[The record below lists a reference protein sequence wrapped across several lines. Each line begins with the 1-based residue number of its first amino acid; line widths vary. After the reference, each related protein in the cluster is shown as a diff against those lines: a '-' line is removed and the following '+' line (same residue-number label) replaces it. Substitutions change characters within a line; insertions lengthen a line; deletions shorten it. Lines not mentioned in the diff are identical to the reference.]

1 MQEGSG
7 DEARQTRDK
16 PHADVMIDK
25 SEKKKQKK
33 NKKKTSLEA
42 KTVEENVGTIGSH
55 HSVHI

>member
-16 PHADVMIDK
+16 PHADVMIDE
-25 SEKKKQKK
+25 SVKKKTQ

-42 KTVEENVGTIGSH
+42 KTVKENVGTIGSH